1 MSLDKLRRTAAE
13 TSTDGP
19 PTDGKHPPLL
29 LLRLPLPR
37 LAPGAAP
44 PAAAASPARVAADQD
59 VEVASLESPGPEAA
73 ESPARADTLAA
84 PPLPNPRSTSTPTT
98 KDTGSTFHRNL
109 PAAAAPRAAASQAS
123 PVEARAESPMEV
135 EAARVARADTLEA
148 AAARPLLLPAGMGQD
163 GMGDGVDTAD
173 GAAALEDGRRPN
185 GKLPHG
191 MVDGPILLLPLLVP
205 PHPARRPHHQAA
217 VESLASQAVES
228 LARAVDQGAPP

>member
-1 MSLDKLRRTAAE
+1 
-13 TSTDGP
+13 
-19 PTDGKHPPLL
+19 
-29 LLRLPLPR
+29 
-37 LAPGAAP
+37 
-44 PAAAASPARVAADQD
+44 
-59 VEVASLESPGPEAA
+59 VE
-73 ESPARADTLAA
+73 
-84 PPLPNPRSTSTPTT
+84 
-98 KDTGSTFHRNL
+98 
-109 PAAAAPRAAASQAS
+109 RAAALEAVALPHPLVSQAS
-123 PVEARAESPMEV
+123 PVEAEERAV
-135 EAARVARADTLEA
+135 RADTQG

-228 LARAVDQGAPP
+228 LARAVDGNKKDPVFEMPFLPRSEKFCWRNSFGTILACKIPGCLVDIKCHHMERLLLERECVKRDLTLVPTRQFYLLFM